1 MVTRKYNVHEGEG
14 GGLGSLRK
22 SSPQAPVATEDVG
35 AIIIKKNLVTNNF
48 IDEILFEL
56 SFFRFRLRYAGLFL
70 KEI

>member
-35 AIIIKKNLVTNNF
+35 AIIIKK
-48 IDEILFEL
+48 IW
-56 SFFRFRLRYAGLFL
+56 
-70 KEI
+70 